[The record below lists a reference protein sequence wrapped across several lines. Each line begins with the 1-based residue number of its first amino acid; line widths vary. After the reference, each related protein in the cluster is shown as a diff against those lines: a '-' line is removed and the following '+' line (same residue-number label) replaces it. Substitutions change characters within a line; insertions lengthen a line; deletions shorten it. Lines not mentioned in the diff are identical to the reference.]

1 MSNFK
6 LNRPLLN
13 GTFSGYPMPVRARET
28 LLFWNSGWITGNPHL
43 TRRWPFGH
51 VTEGLPTIRKL
62 RSIQCVTTPAA
73 AGIYPQSALA
83 LGTFA

>member
-13 GTFSGYPMPVRARET
+13 GTFSGYPVPT

-43 TRRWPFGH
+43 PRRWPFER
-51 VTEGLPTIRKL
+51 VTEGLPTIQDLSRIAPVGLLLIGASISQVDYFRYRK
-62 RSIQCVTTPAA
+62 
-73 AGIYPQSALA
+73 
-83 LGTFA
+83 